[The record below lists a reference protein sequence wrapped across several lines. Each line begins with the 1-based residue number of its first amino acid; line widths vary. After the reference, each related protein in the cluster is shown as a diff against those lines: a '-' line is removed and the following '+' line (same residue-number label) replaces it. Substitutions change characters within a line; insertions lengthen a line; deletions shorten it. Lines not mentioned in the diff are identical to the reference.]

1 MSEPFKGTDAFI
13 AGVIDLLIGYFRV
26 FFLPRLGVS
35 GFHPNTPTRLGRVR
49 QWREY
54 VRAASKCFIFIL
66 FYFSIFFFV
75 FQDRVS
81 LYSPGY
87 GFFPNYSL
95 FYFFAVPFDNQS
107 LPYFHISLV
116 KS

>member
-35 GFHPNTPTRLGRVR
+35 GFHPNTPTRLGRVH

-54 VRAASKCFIFIL
+54 VRALSKCFIFIL
-66 FYFSIFFFV
+66 FYFSIFFSFFKTGFLFIVLAMV
-75 FQDRVS
+75 FS
-81 LYSPGY
+81 LIIL
-87 GFFPNYSL
+87 FFIFN
-95 FYFFAVPFDNQS
+95 F
-107 LPYFHISLV
+107 
-116 KS
+116 

>member
-49 QWREY
+49 QWRQY
-54 VRAASKCFIFIL
+54 VRSASIFFIFIL
-66 FYFSIFFFV
+66 FDFIIFFFRFSRQV
-75 FQDRVS
+75 FSV
-81 LYSPGY
+81 
-87 GFFPNYSL
+87 
-95 FYFFAVPFDNQS
+95 
-107 LPYFHISLV
+107 
-116 KS
+116 

>member
-13 AGVIDLLIGYFRV
+13 AGVIDLLIEYFRV

-54 VRAASKCFIFIL
+54 VRAASN
-66 FYFSIFFFV
+66 FSIFFSFFKTGFLFIVLAMV
-75 FQDRVS
+75 FS
-81 LYSPGY
+81 LIIL
-87 GFFPNYSL
+87 FFIFN
-95 FYFFAVPFDNQS
+95 F
-107 LPYFHISLV
+107 
-116 KS
+116 

>member
-95 FYFFAVPFDNQS
+95 FYF
-107 LPYFHISLV
+107 
-116 KS
+116 

>member
-13 AGVIDLLIGYFRV
+13 AGVIDLLIEYFRV

-54 VRAASKCFIFIL
+54 VRALSKCFIFIL
-66 FYFSIFFFV
+66 FYFSIFFSFFKTGFLFIVLAMV
-75 FQDRVS
+75 FS
-81 LYSPGY
+81 LIIL
-87 GFFPNYSL
+87 FFIFN
-95 FYFFAVPFDNQS
+95 F
-107 LPYFHISLV
+107 
-116 KS
+116 